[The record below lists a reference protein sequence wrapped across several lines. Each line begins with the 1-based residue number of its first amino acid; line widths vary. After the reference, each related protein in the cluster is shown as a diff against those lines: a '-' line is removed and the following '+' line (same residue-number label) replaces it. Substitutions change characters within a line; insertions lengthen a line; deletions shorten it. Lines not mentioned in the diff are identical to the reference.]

1 MEIDTEKKIHLFSF
15 GPLDGIDDIL
25 VEVDKI
31 DEKSSPG
38 PLVLGNSD
46 TTTFLLLGSI
56 DFHMQAKEIGPGYFW
71 SNSKF
76 LKHLQS
82 WKPDRGVNY
91 QESFLRYSGIVQ
103 GLSALLSRRTNTYEQ
118 NI

>member
-15 GPLDGIDDIL
+15 GPVDGIDDIL
-25 VEVDKI
+25 IEL
-31 DEKSSPG
+31 DEIEENSTSNPV
-38 PLVLGNSD
+38 VLENSD
-46 TTTFLLLGSI
+46 ITTFLVLGSI
-56 DFHMQAKEIGPGYFW
+56 DFHKQAKDIGPGYFW

-76 LKHLQS
+76 LKHIKS
-82 WKPDRGVNY
+82 WEPDRGVNC